1 MAERWVTGTMPDGRK
16 VEINME
22 RAAAMERVETSAGIY
37 NQIYSGDIGV
47 FRDGKGEV
55 IARCFATVVLEPP
68 EHFLPVPEMQQA
80 ALALPESDR

>member
-1 MAERWVTGTMPDGRK
+1 MAERWMTGTMPDGRK

-22 RAAAMERVETSAGIY
+22 RAAAMERVETPGGIY

-47 FRDGKGEV
+47 YRDDKGEV

-68 EHFLPVPEMQQA
+68 EHFLPVAETLAEA
-80 ALALPESDR
+80 AE